1 VQSLNQLEKLAQDG
15 IIDIYYGDETQVNE
29 EGYVPYGWQ
38 FPNEKVSTP
47 VQKGVSINCL
57 GFITRDNRFVY
68 KTTQNKI
75 DADFILEQIENFSWT
90 ISKPTVL
97 VIDNAPVHRAKKIK
111 ERIPFWSE
119 RGLTIFYLPTYS
131 PQLNIAEIVWNQL
144 KYYWLKPEDYQTAD
158 TLLLNVSLALAA
170 IGNTLKINFSEFKN
184 RSN

>member
-1 VQSLNQLEKLAQDG
+1 MQSLNQLEKIAQNN
-15 IIDIYYGDETQVNE
+15 IIDIYYGDETQINE

-38 FPNEKVSTP
+38 FPHEKVSTP

-68 KTTQNKI
+68 KTTQKKI
-75 DADFILEQIENFSWT
+75 DADFVLEQIENFSWT
-90 ISKPTVL
+90 ISKPTIL

-111 ERIPFWSE
+111 EHIPFWSE

-131 PQLNIAEIVWNQL
+131 PQLNIAEILWNQL
-144 KYYWLKPEDYQTAD
+144 KYYWLKPKDYETAD

>member
-1 VQSLNQLEKLAQDG
+1 MQSLNQLEELSQKG

-38 FPNEKVSTP
+38 FPDEKVSIP
-47 VQKGVSINCL
+47 VQKGVLINCF
-57 GFITRDNRFVY
+57 GFISRDNRFFY

-75 DADFILEQIENFSWT
+75 DADFVLEQIDNFSWT
-90 ISKPTVL
+90 ITKPTVL

-111 ERIPFWSE
+111 QRIPFWE
-119 RGLTIFYLPTYS
+119 TRGLTIFYLPTYS

-144 KYYWLKPEDYQTAD
+144 KYYWLKPQDYETAD

-170 IGNTLKINFSEFKN
+170 IGKTLKINFAEFKN